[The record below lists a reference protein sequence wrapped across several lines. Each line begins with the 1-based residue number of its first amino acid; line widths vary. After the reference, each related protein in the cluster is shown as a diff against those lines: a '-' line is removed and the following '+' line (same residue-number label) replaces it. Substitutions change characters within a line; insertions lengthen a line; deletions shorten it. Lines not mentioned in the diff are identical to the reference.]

1 MISTLVEMLG
11 RFYANNDLTNVEI
24 LARNIHAAVPCD
36 QVSLLFL
43 GLAYYKTGRS
53 SEALNTFDKVSAM
66 THSKTEHSLKK
77 DEPGLP
83 TGDSAAIACY
93 EEATR
98 RSPLLARLW
107 YDLGGALL
115 ELRKFDL
122 AIPAF
127 LNSLKAQ
134 PTDAAYRGLGQVY
147 RLRRNFDAAR
157 ECFGWVRKLRARLAP
172 NARAKHI
179 SPAPT
184 AAIS

>member
-1 MISTLVEMLG
+1 MISTLVEMIG
-11 RFYANNDLTNVEI
+11 RFYANNDLANVEV

-53 SEALNTFDKVSAM
+53 NDALKTFDKVSAT
-66 THSKTEHSLKK
+66 THARTEYLLKK

-83 TGDSAAIACY
+83 AGDSAAIACY

-127 LNSLKAQ
+127 RNSLKAQ

-147 RLRRNFDAAR
+147 RLRRNFAAAR
-157 ECFGWVRKLRARLAP
+157 ECFGWVRKLRARLAA
-172 NARAKHI
+172 NTRSKYH
-179 SPAPT
+179 SPAST
-184 AAIS
+184 ALC

>member
-11 RFYANNDLTNVEI
+11 QFYANNDLVNVEI
-24 LARNIHAAVPCD
+24 FARNIHAAVPCD

-53 SEALNTFDKVSAM
+53 NEALNTFDKVSA
-66 THSKTEHSLKK
+66 TTRAKAEHSLKN

-83 TGDSAAIACY
+83 SGDSAAIACY

-107 YDLGGALL
+107 YDLGAALL

-127 LNSLKAQ
+127 RSSRKAQ
-134 PTDAAYRGLGQVY
+134 PTDAAYRRLGWVY
-147 RLRRNFDAAR
+147 RQRRDFSAAR
-157 ECFGWVRKLRARLAP
+157 ECFTWVRKLRGRLA
-172 NARAKHI
+172 ASASSKHI
-179 SPAPT
+179 TPAPT
-184 AAIS
+184 AAFS

>member
-11 RFYANNDLTNVEI
+11 QFYANTDLVNVEI
-24 LARNIHAAVPCD
+24 FARNIHAAVPCD

-53 SEALNTFDKVSAM
+53 NEALNTFDKVSA
-66 THSKTEHSLKK
+66 TTRAKAEHSLKN

-83 TGDSAAIACY
+83 SGDSAAIACY

-107 YDLGGALL
+107 YDLGAALL
-115 ELRKFDL
+115 ELRKFAL

-127 LNSLKAQ
+127 RSSLKAQ
-134 PTDAAYRGLGQVY
+134 PTDAAYRRLGWVY
-147 RLRRNFDAAR
+147 RQRRDFSAAR
-157 ECFGWVRKLRARLAP
+157 ECFTWVRKLRGRLA
-172 NARAKHI
+172 ASASSKHI
-179 SPAPT
+179 TPAPT
-184 AAIS
+184 AAFS

>member
-11 RFYANNDLTNVEI
+11 RFYANNDLANVEV

-53 SEALNTFDKVSAM
+53 NEALNTFDKVSA
-66 THSKTEHSLKK
+66 TRESKTDHSLKK

-83 TGDSAAIACY
+83 ARDSAAIACY

-127 LNSLKAQ
+127 RNSLKAQ

-147 RLRRNFDAAR
+147 RLRRNFAAAR
-157 ECFGWVRKLRARLAP
+157 ECFGWVRKLRLRLAA
-172 NARAKHI
+172 NACAKQL

-184 AAIS
+184 AAFS